1 MARPRWFIPLCVSL
15 SDGHYASPRK
25 TNSIYR
31 LTCTVCLRTEFQPRA
46 VYALSKITSWK
57 QTRSEGVAGR
67 LYSASTTPT
76 GIRRVRTTAQ
86 GMELVVEVGAHGR
99 SQAVSW
105 TEWYVLRS
113 MQHG

>member
-1 MARPRWFIPLCVSL
+1 MAITHHLERQTP
-15 SDGHYASPRK
+15 YKAE
-25 TNSIYR
+25 R
-31 LTCTVCLRTEFQPRA
+31 LACTVCLRPEFQPRA
-46 VYALSKITSWK
+46 VYALPKITSWK

-67 LYSASTTPT
+67 LYSASATPT

-113 MQHG
+113 MQHE